1 MENIVI
7 YFLLTIILVCIILI
21 IYTIMYN
28 HFQEYIIR
36 INEVEAEIDNT
47 LRSKF
52 DLINKYISLVK
63 KDDANEN
70 EKELFDSFI
79 KLRHLKLS
87 NFDLDRKL
95 IEINHKLLEIS
106 PQEEDIEEGKKIQKS
121 ISSKDNSLEALK
133 TYYNNNISK
142 YNKLVRIFPTNI
154 VSGICHYKEK
164 LYFDRKNM
172 NDEDYEDFKL

>member
-79 KLRHLKLS
+79 KLRHLKLAT
-87 NFDLDRKL
+87 L
-95 IEINHKLLEIS
+95 
-106 PQEEDIEEGKKIQKS
+106 
-121 ISSKDNSLEALK
+121 
-133 TYYNNNISK
+133 T
-142 YNKLVRIFPTNI
+142 
-154 VSGICHYKEK
+154 
-164 LYFDRKNM
+164 
-172 NDEDYEDFKL
+172 